1 MKAEIQ
7 NKFKLFYNNFNSIAH
22 NVNKLNKNKEIH
34 VFYKRNQQ
42 LVFPGSTKLVLELF
56 SF

>member
-7 NKFKLFYNNFNSIAH
+7 NKFKSFYNNFNSTAH
-22 NVNKLNKNKEIH
+22 NVNKLNKNKVIH
-34 VFYKRNQQ
+34 VFYKRNQK
-42 LVFPGSTKLVLELF
+42 LVLPGSTKLVLELF